1 MAYNFHLHWFGEDAK
16 APSGSPTN
24 PAVEAVMQ
32 GEPMDQALKSI
43 AQEAKALFMGRV
55 PKGRTRVLMNS
66 ARIRLGFLATTG
78 TDPLRPAAELLVE
91 ADYAAAVEFDNV
103 NKAKDYP
110 RPDVRNRV
118 QPGGYP
124 PRYAGRHTLG
134 GDNRR
139 LRSVV
144 ADIER
149 KYLTEKWKR

>member
-1 MAYNFHLHWFGEDAK
+1 MVYNFRLRWYGEDNK
-16 APSGSPTN
+16 APSGAPIN
-24 PAVEAVMQ
+24 PAVEAVLH
-32 GEPMDQALKSI
+32 GERMDQALKSI

-66 ARIRLGFLATTG
+66 ARTRLGFLRTTG
-78 TDPLRPAAELLVE
+78 TDEQRPAAELLVE
-91 ADYAAAVEFDNV
+91 ADYAAAVEFGDV
-103 NKAKDYP
+103 NNAKDFP
-110 RPDVRNRV
+110 RPGTKSRV
-118 QPGGYP
+118 KPGGYP